1 MVAICCLG
9 QDQTSVMLNWRSLF
23 RGAGPLN
30 FCASFLEAITC
41 PGADGKGKLICVW
54 MSVRHST
61 PICLSQIRGQSS
73 LFKQLGE
80 HVAYE
85 KPCKETVI

>member
-30 FCASFLEAITC
+30 FSASFLEAITY
-41 PGADGKGKLICVW
+41 PGADGEGKLICVW
-54 MSVRHST
+54 MSVRQHSNQ
-61 PICLSQIRGQSS
+61 LVSNSSQSS
-73 LFKQLGE
+73 FFKQLHE
-80 HVAYE
+80 HVVF
-85 KPCKETVI
+85 K